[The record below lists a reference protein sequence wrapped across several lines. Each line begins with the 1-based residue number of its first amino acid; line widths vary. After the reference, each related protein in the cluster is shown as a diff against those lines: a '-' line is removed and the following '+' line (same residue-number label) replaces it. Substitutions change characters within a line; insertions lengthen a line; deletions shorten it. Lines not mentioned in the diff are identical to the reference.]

1 MRLQRVIALMSAMF
15 YISTV
20 GAAAVELPA
29 AEEAA
34 VQTAAAAQLTEG
46 ETQAVQDAAA
56 VEMAAEEE
64 QPAAEPAVTAPVARA
79 LRVSPSKHHVKVN
92 GQAVNP
98 QVYNINGYNYFKLR
112 DVAYLLRNTGSS
124 FAVNWN
130 SELNAIDLLPGEQ
143 YTVVGG
149 ELTVASTTTLRV
161 QESTAKVLLDG
172 NGISIQG
179 YMINGNNYY
188 KIADVSSAIGFTA
201 AFESATSTVQITTP
215 SPAPED
221 PEDPEDTA
229 PETPDEPEEPEEPD
243 TPAETFT
250 TGVYRVKV
258 DTSLSVRSG
267 PGLDQPIIG
276 RLSNGD
282 EIIVDQITNGWAH
295 ILDEDG
301 SRSQY
306 CSADYLTRVRD
317 YMGEDDEINQPV
329 EQPFQP
335 GVYRVKVDTSLSV
348 RAGAGTS
355 YPIIGKLS
363 NGDEIVIDSAEDGW
377 GHLMKTGS
385 GTDRYCSMD
394 YLVYVRAY
402 DKEDGTP
409 NDPVE
414 PPRTSHLDGVKTV
427 IIAPGH
433 GGSDVGATSPDQSLD
448 EKHINLSVAK
458 YLQSYL
464 EADGYKV
471 IMVRDTL
478 EEGSSLSLRG
488 QVMEQYASSA
498 DLFFS
503 IHHNA
508 ANTTARGAEILAQ
521 IADRNGGPTKL
532 LAEAL
537 LDEYAELGVPI
548 RSVVFKEGSNGDYY
562 YTNRAAAALFIPALT
577 SEFCFIDN
585 AEDQKFI
592 DSEADLQAE
601 ARAQYNAIVYYFTQV
616 EY

>member
-1 MRLQRVIALMSAMF
+1 M
-15 YISTV
+15 
-20 GAAAVELPA
+20 
-29 AEEAA
+29 
-34 VQTAAAAQLTEG
+34 
-46 ETQAVQDAAA
+46 
-56 VEMAAEEE
+56 
-64 QPAAEPAVTAPVARA
+64 
-79 LRVSPSKHHVKVN
+79 N

-98 QVYNINGYNYFKLR
+98 QVYNIDGYNYFKLR
-112 DVAYLLRNTGSS
+112 DVAYLLRDTGSA
-124 FAVNWN
+124 FGVNWN
-130 SELNAIDLLPGEQ
+130 SEQNAIDLLPGEQ
-143 YTVVGG
+143 YAAVGD
-149 ELTVASTTTLRV
+149 ELTVVSTTTLRV
-161 QESTAKVLLDG
+161 QQSTAKVLLDG
-172 NGISIQG
+172 SGISIQG
-179 YMINGNNYY
+179 YNINGNNYY

-201 AFESATSTVQITTP
+201 AFESATRTVQITTP
-215 SPAPED
+215 SPTPE
-221 PEDPEDTA
+221 EPEDTA
-229 PETPDEPEEPEEPD
+229 PETPDEPEAPD

-267 PGLDQPIIG
+267 PGLDQPVIG

-317 YMGEDDEINQPV
+317 YMGEDDEINQPA

-355 YPIIGKLS
+355 YPIIGTLS

-377 GHLMKTGS
+377 GHLMDTGS

-409 NDPVE
+409 SDPVE

-427 IIAPGH
+427 IIDPGH

-458 YLQSYL
+458 HLQSYL